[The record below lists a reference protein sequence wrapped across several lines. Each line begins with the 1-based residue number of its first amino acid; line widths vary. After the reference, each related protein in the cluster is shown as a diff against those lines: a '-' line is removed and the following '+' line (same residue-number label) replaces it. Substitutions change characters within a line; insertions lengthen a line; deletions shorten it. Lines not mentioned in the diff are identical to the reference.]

1 MVLTSLFLTDVA
13 LKDNP
18 DDMVATDIDLKNTK
32 YCYKP
37 LLIRSKF
44 TSFLEGGLFN
54 TPFYEMTHSCVSFA
68 YTMIEMANPQPGNRQ
83 H

>member
-1 MVLTSLFLTDVA
+1 MAD
-13 LKDNP
+13 
-18 DDMVATDIDLKNTK
+18 TDIDLKYTK

-37 LLIRSKF
+37 SLISSKF

-54 TPFYEMTHSCVSFA
+54 TPYYKMTHSCVSFA

-83 H
+83 HYINFDCLMLDPCCTCFNDF